1 MPDGSIP
8 LLVSLFVL
16 IAFSAFFSATET
28 AYTCTSRIRLK
39 SLASGGNR
47 RAAKVLNLCENSY
60 DKLLSTI
67 LIGNNIVNLSASTIS
82 ALLFAKILFGSR
94 LNPSVVST
102 AAITVVVLIFGEIT
116 PKYIGKFC
124 AEKFAMAVYP
134 FISAL
139 IFLFYPLNIIFS
151 GWKKLIVKIFRFK
164 AEDVITEEEIIT
176 MVEEAEE
183 DGTIKKE
190 ETNLIRSVIEFDD
203 LDAKDILVPR
213 VNICAVEES
222 SPIEEIRQKFEESGF
237 SRLPVYKDSID
248 SITGIIHEKDF
259 FRAFQAEAEKG
270 TDAEINAENKKGSA
284 AEAEDRTRTENNTKV
299 LAENGTENSAKLPA
313 ENSAEIKAKDNEK
326 NSGTLI
332 KSIMQ
337 KPFFAVETTKISLLL
352 RKMQKERSHMAV
364 VIDEYGG
371 TSGLVTMEDI
381 LEELVGEIYDE
392 HDSENSGD
400 CIKPCGE
407 NSFIVSG
414 ETSVSKMMKYFDLD
428 EDETTGSNTVSG
440 WITEKLGDFP
450 EEGRKLGWQ
459 DKIEIEVLKTD
470 KNTIRSVKVVKL

>member
-28 AYTCTSRIRLK
+28 AYTSASRIRLK
-39 SLASGGNR
+39 SLATGGNR
-47 RAAKVLNLCENSY
+47 RAEKVLALCENSY

-82 ALLFAKILFGSR
+82 ALFFAKILFGSR
-94 LNPSVVST
+94 LNPSIVST

-124 AEKFAMAVYP
+124 AEKLAMAVYP
-134 FISAL
+134 FISIL
-139 IFLFYPLNIIFS
+139 IFLFYPLNIVFS
-151 GWKKLIVKIFRFK
+151 GWKKLIVRIFRFK
-164 AEDVITEEEIIT
+164 AKDVITEEEIIT

-213 VNICAVEES
+213 VNICAVEAGS
-222 SPIEEIRQKFEESGF
+222 VPEEIMRKFEESGF
-237 SRLPVYKDSID
+237 SRIPVYEGDID
-248 SITGIIHEKDF
+248 TIIGIIHEKDF
-259 FRAFQAEAEKG
+259 FRAFQA
-270 TDAEINAENKKGSA
+270 D
-284 AEAEDRTRTENNTKV
+284 
-299 LAENGTENSAKLPA
+299 
-313 ENSAEIKAKDNEK
+313 EK
-326 NSGTLI
+326 NNSKDSEKSSGLFI

-337 KPFFAVETTKISLLL
+337 KPFFAIETTKISLLL
-352 RKMQKERSHMAV
+352 RKMQKERNHMAI

-371 TSGLVTMEDI
+371 TSGLITMEDI

-392 HDSENSGD
+392 HDSDSDSDSG

-407 NSFIVSG
+407 NAFIVSG
-414 ETSVSKMMKYFDLD
+414 ETSVSKMLKYFELD
-428 EDETTGSNTVSG
+428 EDETSGSTTVSG

-450 EEGRKLGWQ
+450 EEGKKLRWQ

-470 KNTIRSVKVVKL
+470 KNTIRSLKVVKL

>member
-28 AYTCTSRIRLK
+28 AYTSASRIRLK
-39 SLASGGNR
+39 SLATGGNR
-47 RAAKVLNLCENSY
+47 RAEKVLALCENSY

-82 ALLFAKILFGSR
+82 ALFFAKILFGSR
-94 LNPSVVST
+94 LNPSIVST

-124 AEKFAMAVYP
+124 AEKLAMAVYP
-134 FISAL
+134 FISIL
-139 IFLFYPLNIIFS
+139 IFLFYPLNIVFS
-151 GWKKLIVKIFRFK
+151 GWKKLIVRIFRFK
-164 AEDVITEEEIIT
+164 AKDVITEEEIIT

-203 LDAKDILVPR
+203 LDAKDILVLR
-213 VNICAVEES
+213 VNICAVEVS
-222 SPIEEIRQKFEESGF
+222 SAPEEIMRKFEESGF
-237 SRLPVYKDSID
+237 SRIPVYEGDID
-248 SITGIIHEKDF
+248 TIIGIIHEKDF
-259 FRAFQAEAEKG
+259 FRAFQA
-270 TDAEINAENKKGSA
+270 D
-284 AEAEDRTRTENNTKV
+284 
-299 LAENGTENSAKLPA
+299 
-313 ENSAEIKAKDNEK
+313 EK
-326 NSGTLI
+326 NNSKDSEKSSDLFI

-337 KPFFAVETTKISLLL
+337 KPFFAIETTKISLLL
-352 RKMQKERSHMAV
+352 RKMQKERNHMAI

-371 TSGLVTMEDI
+371 TSGLITMEDI

-392 HDSENSGD
+392 HDSDCDSG

-407 NSFIVSG
+407 NAFIVSG
-414 ETSVSKMMKYFDLD
+414 ETSVSKMMKYFELD
-428 EDETTGSNTVSG
+428 EDETSGSTTVSG

-450 EEGRKLGWQ
+450 EEGKKLRWQ

-470 KNTIRSVKVVKL
+470 KNTIRSLKVVKL

>member
-28 AYTCTSRIRLK
+28 AYTSASRIRLK
-39 SLASGGNR
+39 SLATGGNR
-47 RAAKVLNLCENSY
+47 RAEKVLALCENSY

-82 ALLFAKILFGSR
+82 ALLFAKILFGSC
-94 LNPSVVST
+94 LNPSIVST

-124 AEKFAMAVYP
+124 AEKLAMAVYP
-134 FISAL
+134 FISIL
-139 IFLFYPLNIIFS
+139 IFLFYPLNIVFS
-151 GWKKLIVKIFRFK
+151 GWKKLIVRIFRFK
-164 AEDVITEEEIIT
+164 AKDVITEEEIIT

-203 LDAKDILVPR
+203 LDAKDVLVPR
-213 VNICAVEES
+213 VNICAVEAGS
-222 SPIEEIRQKFEESGF
+222 APEEIMRKFEESGF
-237 SRLPVYKDSID
+237 SRIPVYEGDID
-248 SITGIIHEKDF
+248 TIIGIIHEKDF
-259 FRAFQAEAEKG
+259 FRAFQA
-270 TDAEINAENKKGSA
+270 D
-284 AEAEDRTRTENNTKV
+284 
-299 LAENGTENSAKLPA
+299 
-313 ENSAEIKAKDNEK
+313 EK
-326 NSGTLI
+326 NNSEDSEKSSGLFI

-337 KPFFAVETTKISLLL
+337 KPFFAIETTKISLLL
-352 RKMQKERSHMAV
+352 QKMQKERNHMAI

-371 TSGLVTMEDI
+371 TSGLITMEDI

-392 HDSENSGD
+392 HDSDSDSGS
-400 CIKPCGE
+400 IKPCGE
-407 NSFIVSG
+407 NAFIVSG
-414 ETSVSKMMKYFDLD
+414 ETSVSKMMKYFELD
-428 EDETTGSNTVSG
+428 EDETSGSTTVSG

-450 EEGRKLGWQ
+450 EEGKKLRWQ

-470 KNTIRSVKVVKL
+470 KNTIRSLKVVKL

>member
-28 AYTCTSRIRLK
+28 AYTSASRIRLK
-39 SLASGGNR
+39 SLATGGNR
-47 RAAKVLNLCENSY
+47 RAEKVLALCENSY

-82 ALLFAKILFGSR
+82 ALFFAKILFGSR
-94 LNPSVVST
+94 LNPSIVST

-124 AEKFAMAVYP
+124 AEKLAMAVYP
-134 FISAL
+134 FISIL
-139 IFLFYPLNIIFS
+139 IFLFYPLNIVFS
-151 GWKKLIVKIFRFK
+151 GWKKLIVRIFRFK
-164 AEDVITEEEIIT
+164 AKDVITEEEIIT

-213 VNICAVEES
+213 VNICAVEAGS
-222 SPIEEIRQKFEESGF
+222 APEEIMRKFEESGF
-237 SRLPVYKDSID
+237 SRIPVYEGDID
-248 SITGIIHEKDF
+248 TIIGIIHEKDF
-259 FRAFQAEAEKG
+259 FRAFQA
-270 TDAEINAENKKGSA
+270 D
-284 AEAEDRTRTENNTKV
+284 
-299 LAENGTENSAKLPA
+299 
-313 ENSAEIKAKDNEK
+313 EK
-326 NSGTLI
+326 NNSKDSEKSSGLFI

-337 KPFFAVETTKISLLL
+337 KPFFAIETTKISLLL
-352 RKMQKERSHMAV
+352 RKMQKERNHMAI

-371 TSGLVTMEDI
+371 TSGLITMEDI

-392 HDSENSGD
+392 HDSDSDSG

-407 NSFIVSG
+407 NTFIVSG
-414 ETSVSKMMKYFDLD
+414 ETSVSKMMKYFELD
-428 EDETTGSNTVSG
+428 EDETSGSTTVSG

-450 EEGRKLGWQ
+450 EEGKKLRWQ

-470 KNTIRSVKVVKL
+470 KNTIRSLKVVKL

>member
-28 AYTCTSRIRLK
+28 AYTSASRIRLK
-39 SLASGGNR
+39 SLATGGNR
-47 RAAKVLNLCENSY
+47 RAEKVLALCENSY

-94 LNPSVVST
+94 LNPSIVST

-124 AEKFAMAVYP
+124 AEKLAMAVYP
-134 FISAL
+134 FISIL
-139 IFLFYPLNIIFS
+139 IFLFYPLNIVFS

-164 AEDVITEEEIIT
+164 AKDVITEEEIIT
-176 MVEEAEE
+176 MAEEAEE

-203 LDAKDILVPR
+203 LDAKDVLVPR
-213 VNICAVEES
+213 VNICAVEAS
-222 SPIEEIRQKFEESGF
+222 SAPEEIMRKFEESGF
-237 SRLPVYKDSID
+237 SRIPVYEGDID
-248 SITGIIHEKDF
+248 TIIGIIHEKDF
-259 FRAFQAEAEKG
+259 FKAFQA
-270 TDAEINAENKKGSA
+270 D
-284 AEAEDRTRTENNTKV
+284 
-299 LAENGTENSAKLPA
+299 
-313 ENSAEIKAKDNEK
+313 EK
-326 NSGTLI
+326 NNSKDSEKSSGLFI

-337 KPFFAVETTKISLLL
+337 KPFFAIETTKISLLL
-352 RKMQKERSHMAV
+352 RKMQKERNHMAI

-371 TSGLVTMEDI
+371 TSGLITMEDI

-392 HDSENSGD
+392 HDSDSDSGS
-400 CIKPCGE
+400 IKPCGE
-407 NSFIVSG
+407 NAFIVSG
-414 ETSVSKMMKYFDLD
+414 ETSVSKMMKYFELD
-428 EDETTGSNTVSG
+428 EDETSGSTTVSG

-450 EEGRKLGWQ
+450 EEGKKLRWQ

-470 KNTIRSVKVVKL
+470 KNTIRSLKVVKL

>member
-28 AYTCTSRIRLK
+28 AYTSASRIRLK
-39 SLASGGNR
+39 SLATGGNR
-47 RAAKVLNLCENSY
+47 RAEKVLALCENSY

-82 ALLFAKILFGSR
+82 ALFFAKILFGSC
-94 LNPSVVST
+94 LNPSIVST
-102 AAITVVVLIFGEIT
+102 VAITVVVLIFGEIT

-124 AEKFAMAVYP
+124 AEKLAMAVYP
-134 FISAL
+134 FISIL
-139 IFLFYPLNIIFS
+139 IFLFYPLNIVFS
-151 GWKKLIVKIFRFK
+151 GWKKLIVRIFRFK
-164 AEDVITEEEIIT
+164 AKDVITEEEIIT

-203 LDAKDILVPR
+203 LDAKDVLVPR
-213 VNICAVEES
+213 VNICAVEVS
-222 SPIEEIRQKFEESGF
+222 SAPEEIMRKFEESGF
-237 SRLPVYKDSID
+237 SRIPVYEGDID
-248 SITGIIHEKDF
+248 TIIGIIHEKDF
-259 FRAFQAEAEKG
+259 FKAFQA
-270 TDAEINAENKKGSA
+270 D
-284 AEAEDRTRTENNTKV
+284 
-299 LAENGTENSAKLPA
+299 
-313 ENSAEIKAKDNEK
+313 EK
-326 NSGTLI
+326 NNSKDSEKSSGLFI

-337 KPFFAVETTKISLLL
+337 KPFFAIETTKISLLL
-352 RKMQKERSHMAV
+352 RKMQKERNHMAI

-371 TSGLVTMEDI
+371 TSGLITMEDI

-392 HDSENSGD
+392 HDSDSDSG

-407 NSFIVSG
+407 NAFIVSG
-414 ETSVSKMMKYFDLD
+414 ETSVSKMMKYFELD
-428 EDETTGSNTVSG
+428 EDETSGSTTVSG

-450 EEGRKLGWQ
+450 EEGKKLRWQ

-470 KNTIRSVKVVKL
+470 KNTIRSLKVVKL

>member
-28 AYTCTSRIRLK
+28 AYTSASRIRLK
-39 SLASGGNR
+39 SLATGGNR
-47 RAAKVLNLCENSY
+47 RAEKVLALCENSY

-94 LNPSVVST
+94 LNPSIVST

-124 AEKFAMAVYP
+124 AEKLAMVVYP
-134 FISAL
+134 FISIL
-139 IFLFYPLNIIFS
+139 IFLFYPLNIVFS
-151 GWKKLIVKIFRFK
+151 GWKKLIVRIFRFK
-164 AEDVITEEEIIT
+164 AKDVITEEEIIT

-213 VNICAVEES
+213 VNICAVEAGS
-222 SPIEEIRQKFEESGF
+222 APEEIMRKFEESGF
-237 SRLPVYKDSID
+237 SRIPVYEGDID
-248 SITGIIHEKDF
+248 TIIGIIHEKDF
-259 FRAFQAEAEKG
+259 FRAFQA
-270 TDAEINAENKKGSA
+270 D
-284 AEAEDRTRTENNTKV
+284 
-299 LAENGTENSAKLPA
+299 
-313 ENSAEIKAKDNEK
+313 EK
-326 NSGTLI
+326 NNSKDSEKSSGLFI

-337 KPFFAVETTKISLLL
+337 KPFFAIETTKISLLL
-352 RKMQKERSHMAV
+352 RKMQKERNHMAI

-371 TSGLVTMEDI
+371 TSGLITMEDI

-392 HDSENSGD
+392 HDSDSDSG

-407 NSFIVSG
+407 NTFIVSG
-414 ETSVSKMMKYFDLD
+414 ETSVSKMMKYFELD
-428 EDETTGSNTVSG
+428 EDETSGSTTVSG

-450 EEGRKLGWQ
+450 EEGKKLRWQ
-459 DKIEIEVLKTD
+459 DRIEIEVLKTD
-470 KNTIRSVKVVKL
+470 KNTIRSLKVVKL

>member
-28 AYTCTSRIRLK
+28 AYTSASRIRLK
-39 SLASGGNR
+39 SLATGSNR
-47 RAAKVLNLCENSY
+47 RAEKVLALCENSY

-82 ALLFAKILFGSR
+82 ALFFAKILFGSR
-94 LNPSVVST
+94 LNPSIVST

-124 AEKFAMAVYP
+124 AEKLAMAVYP
-134 FISAL
+134 FISIL
-139 IFLFYPLNIIFS
+139 IFLFYPLNIVFS
-151 GWKKLIVKIFRFK
+151 GWKKLIVRIFRFK
-164 AEDVITEEEIIT
+164 AKDVITEEEIIT

-203 LDAKDILVPR
+203 LDAKDVLVPR
-213 VNICAVEES
+213 VNICAVETS
-222 SPIEEIRQKFEESGF
+222 SAPEEIMRKFEESGF
-237 SRLPVYKDSID
+237 SRIPVYEGDID
-248 SITGIIHEKDF
+248 TIIGIIHEKDF
-259 FRAFQAEAEKG
+259 FKAFQA
-270 TDAEINAENKKGSA
+270 D
-284 AEAEDRTRTENNTKV
+284 
-299 LAENGTENSAKLPA
+299 
-313 ENSAEIKAKDNEK
+313 EK
-326 NSGTLI
+326 NNSKDSEKSSGLFI

-337 KPFFAVETTKISLLL
+337 KPFFAIETTKISLLL
-352 RKMQKERSHMAV
+352 RKMQKERNHMAI

-371 TSGLVTMEDI
+371 TSGLITMEDI

-392 HDSENSGD
+392 HDSDSDSG

-407 NSFIVSG
+407 NTFIVSG
-414 ETSVSKMMKYFDLD
+414 ETSVSKMMKYFELD
-428 EDETTGSNTVSG
+428 EDETSGSTTVSG

-450 EEGRKLGWQ
+450 EEGKKLRWQ

-470 KNTIRSVKVVKL
+470 KNTIRSLKVVKL

>member
-28 AYTCTSRIRLK
+28 AYTSASRIRLK
-39 SLASGGNR
+39 SLATGGNR
-47 RAAKVLNLCENSY
+47 RAEKVLALCENSY

-94 LNPSVVST
+94 LNPSIVST

-124 AEKFAMAVYP
+124 AEKLAMAVYP
-134 FISAL
+134 FISIL
-139 IFLFYPLNIIFS
+139 IFLFYPLNIVFS
-151 GWKKLIVKIFRFK
+151 GWKKLIVRIFRFK
-164 AEDVITEEEIIT
+164 AKDVITEEEIIT

-213 VNICAVEES
+213 VNICAVEVS
-222 SPIEEIRQKFEESGF
+222 SAPEEIMRKFEESGF
-237 SRLPVYKDSID
+237 SRIPVYEGDID
-248 SITGIIHEKDF
+248 TIIGIIHEKDF
-259 FRAFQAEAEKG
+259 FRASFQADLEKNAEK
-270 TDAEINAENKKGSA
+270 
-284 AEAEDRTRTENNTKV
+284 
-299 LAENGTENSAKLPA
+299 
-313 ENSAEIKAKDNEK
+313 
-326 NSGTLI
+326 SGLFI

-337 KPFFAVETTKISLLL
+337 KPFFAIETTKISLLL
-352 RKMQKERSHMAV
+352 RKMQKERNHMAI

-371 TSGLVTMEDI
+371 TSGLITMEDI

-392 HDSENSGD
+392 HDSDSDSG

-407 NSFIVSG
+407 NAFIVSG
-414 ETSVSKMMKYFDLD
+414 ETSVSKMMKYFELD
-428 EDETTGSNTVSG
+428 EDETSGSTTVSG

-450 EEGRKLGWQ
+450 EEGKKLRWQ

-470 KNTIRSVKVVKL
+470 KNTIRSLKVVKL

>member
-28 AYTCTSRIRLK
+28 AYTSASRIRLK
-39 SLASGGNR
+39 SLATGGNR
-47 RAAKVLNLCENSY
+47 RAEKVLALCENSY

-82 ALLFAKILFGSR
+82 ALFFAKILFGSR
-94 LNPSVVST
+94 LNPSIIST

-124 AEKFAMAVYP
+124 AEKLAMAVYP
-134 FISAL
+134 FILIL
-139 IFLFYPLNIIFS
+139 IFLFYPLNIVFS
-151 GWKKLIVKIFRFK
+151 GWKKLIVRIFRFK
-164 AEDVITEEEIIT
+164 AKDVITEEEIIT

-203 LDAKDILVPR
+203 LDAKDVLVPR
-213 VNICAVEES
+213 VNICAVEAS
-222 SPIEEIRQKFEESGF
+222 SAP
-237 SRLPVYKDSID
+237 
-248 SITGIIHEKDF
+248 KDF
-259 FRAFQAEAEKG
+259 FRAFQADEKKNAEK
-270 TDAEINAENKKGSA
+270 SS
-284 AEAEDRTRTENNTKV
+284 
-299 LAENGTENSAKLPA
+299 LF
-313 ENSAEIKAKDNEK
+313 
-326 NSGTLI
+326 I

-337 KPFFAVETTKISLLL
+337 KPFFAIETTKISLLL
-352 RKMQKERSHMAV
+352 RKMQKERNHMAI

-371 TSGLVTMEDI
+371 TSGLITMEDI

-392 HDSENSGD
+392 HDSDSDSG

-407 NSFIVSG
+407 NAFIVSG
-414 ETSVSKMMKYFDLD
+414 ETSVSKMMKYFELD
-428 EDETTGSNTVSG
+428 EDETSGSTTVSG

-450 EEGRKLGWQ
+450 EEGKKLRWQ

-470 KNTIRSVKVVKL
+470 KNTIRSLKVVKL

>member
-28 AYTCTSRIRLK
+28 AYTSASRIRLK
-39 SLASGGNR
+39 SLATGGNR
-47 RAAKVLNLCENSY
+47 RAEKVLALCENSY

-94 LNPSVVST
+94 LNPSIVST

-124 AEKFAMAVYP
+124 AEKLAMAVYP
-134 FISAL
+134 FISIL
-139 IFLFYPLNIIFS
+139 IFLFYPLNIVFS
-151 GWKKLIVKIFRFK
+151 GWKKLIVRIFRFK
-164 AEDVITEEEIIT
+164 AKDVITEEEIIT

-203 LDAKDILVPR
+203 LDTKDVLVPR
-213 VNICAVEES
+213 VNICAVEAS
-222 SPIEEIRQKFEESGF
+222 SAPEEIMRKFEESGF
-237 SRLPVYKDSID
+237 SRIPVYEGDID
-248 SITGIIHEKDF
+248 TIIGIIHEKDF
-259 FRAFQAEAEKG
+259 FRAFQA
-270 TDAEINAENKKGSA
+270 D
-284 AEAEDRTRTENNTKV
+284 
-299 LAENGTENSAKLPA
+299 
-313 ENSAEIKAKDNEK
+313 EK
-326 NSGTLI
+326 NNSKDSEKSSGLFI

-337 KPFFAVETTKISLLL
+337 KPFFAIETTKISLLL
-352 RKMQKERSHMAV
+352 RKMQKERNHMAI

-371 TSGLVTMEDI
+371 TSGLITMEDI

-392 HDSENSGD
+392 HDSDSDSGS
-400 CIKPCGE
+400 IKPCGE
-407 NSFIVSG
+407 NAFIVSG
-414 ETSVSKMMKYFDLD
+414 ETSVSKMMKYFELD
-428 EDETTGSNTVSG
+428 EDETSGSTTVSG

-450 EEGRKLGWQ
+450 EEGKKLRWQ

-470 KNTIRSVKVVKL
+470 KNTIRSLKVVKL

>member
-8 LLVSLFVL
+8 LLVSIFVL

-28 AYTCTSRIRLK
+28 AYTSTSRIRLK
-39 SLASGGNR
+39 SLASAGNK
-47 RAAKVLNLCENSY
+47 RAAKVLFLCENSY

-82 ALLFAKILFGSR
+82 ALLFAKILYGSH
-94 LNPSVVST
+94 LNSSVIST
-102 AAITVVVLIFGEIT
+102 AVITVIVLIFGEIT

-134 FISAL
+134 FISIL
-139 IFLFYPLNIIFS
+139 IFIFYPLNIIFS
-151 GWKKLIVKIFRFK
+151 AWKKLIVKIFHFN

-213 VNICAVEES
+213 VNICAVEEHS
-222 SPIEEIRQKFEESGF
+222 SLEEICQKFEESGF
-237 SRLPVYKDSID
+237 SRLPVYSGDID
-248 SITGIIHEKDF
+248 TITGIIHEKDF
-259 FRAFQAEAEKG
+259 FRMLQTNVK
-270 TDAEINAENKKGSA
+270 
-284 AEAEDRTRTENNTKV
+284 
-299 LAENGTENSAKLPA
+299 
-313 ENSAEIKAKDNEK
+313 
-326 NSGTLI
+326 SGTKTEKPAKNETKNTASIL

-352 RKMQKERSHMAV
+352 RKMQKERTHMAV

-392 HDSENSGD
+392 HDNENNSD
-400 CIKPCGE
+400 CITPCGE

-414 ETSVSKMMKYFDLD
+414 ETPVSKMMKFFELD
-428 EDETTGSNTVSG
+428 EDESTDSNTASG
-440 WITEKLGDFP
+440 WMTEKLGDFP
-450 EEGRKLGWQ
+450 EEGKKLNYQG
-459 DKIEIEVLKTD
+459 KIEIEVLKTD
-470 KNTIRSVKVVKL
+470 KNTIRNMKVVKL

>member
-28 AYTCTSRIRLK
+28 AYTSASRIRLK
-39 SLASGGNR
+39 SLATGGNR
-47 RAAKVLNLCENSY
+47 RAEKVLALCENSY

-82 ALLFAKILFGSR
+82 ALFFAKILFGTR
-94 LNPSVVST
+94 LNPSIVST

-124 AEKFAMAVYP
+124 AEKLAMAVYP
-134 FISAL
+134 FISIL
-139 IFLFYPLNIIFS
+139 IFLFYPLNIVFS
-151 GWKKLIVKIFRFK
+151 GWKKLIVRIFRFK
-164 AEDVITEEEIIT
+164 AKDVITEEEIIT

-203 LDAKDILVPR
+203 LDAKDVLVPR
-213 VNICAVEES
+213 VNICAVEAS
-222 SPIEEIRQKFEESGF
+222 SAPEEIMRKFEESGF
-237 SRLPVYKDSID
+237 SRIPVYEGDID
-248 SITGIIHEKDF
+248 TIIGIIHEKDF
-259 FRAFQAEAEKG
+259 FRAFQA
-270 TDAEINAENKKGSA
+270 D
-284 AEAEDRTRTENNTKV
+284 
-299 LAENGTENSAKLPA
+299 
-313 ENSAEIKAKDNEK
+313 EK
-326 NSGTLI
+326 NNSKDSEKSSGLFI

-337 KPFFAVETTKISLLL
+337 KPFFAIETTKISLLL
-352 RKMQKERSHMAV
+352 RKMQKERNHMAI

-371 TSGLVTMEDI
+371 TSGLITMEDI

-392 HDSENSGD
+392 HDSDSDSG

-407 NSFIVSG
+407 HAFIVSG
-414 ETSVSKMMKYFDLD
+414 ETSVSKMLKYFELD
-428 EDETTGSNTVSG
+428 EDETSGSTTVSG

-450 EEGRKLGWQ
+450 EEGKKLRWQ

-470 KNTIRSVKVVKL
+470 KNTIRSLKVVKL

>member
-82 ALLFAKILFGSR
+82 ALLFAKILLGSP

-102 AAITVVVLIFGEIT
+102 AAITVLVLIFGEIT
-116 PKYIGKFC
+116 PKYIGKFY

-134 FISAL
+134 FISVL

-151 GWKKLIVKIFRFK
+151 LWKKLIVKIFRFK
-164 AEDVITEEEIIT
+164 AKDVITEEEIIT

-190 ETNLIRSVIEFDD
+190 GTNLIRSVIEFDD

-213 VNICAVEES
+213 VNICAVKES
-222 SPIEEIRQKFEESGF
+222 CSPEEIRQKFEESGF
-237 SRLPVYKDSID
+237 SRLPVYKDNID
-248 SITGIIHEKDF
+248 SIMGIVHEKDF
-259 FRAFQAEAEKG
+259 FRAFQAEN
-270 TDAEINAENKKGSA
+270 D
-284 AEAEDRTRTENNTKV
+284 TEN
-299 LAENGTENSAKLPA
+299 A
-313 ENSAEIKAKDNEK
+313 AEIKAKDSEK
-326 NSGTLI
+326 SSGTLI
-332 KSIMQ
+332 KLIMK

-407 NSFIVSG
+407 NAFIVSG

-428 EDETTGSNTVSG
+428 EDETTDSNTVSG

>member
-28 AYTCTSRIRLK
+28 AYTSASRIRLK
-39 SLASGGNR
+39 SLATGGNR
-47 RAAKVLNLCENSY
+47 RAEKVLALCENSY
-60 DKLLSTI
+60 DKLLSAI

-82 ALLFAKILFGSR
+82 ALFFAKILFGSR
-94 LNPSVVST
+94 LNPSIVST

-124 AEKFAMAVYP
+124 AEKLAMAVYP
-134 FISAL
+134 FISIL
-139 IFLFYPLNIIFS
+139 IFLFYPLNIVFS
-151 GWKKLIVKIFRFK
+151 GWKKLIVRIFRFK
-164 AEDVITEEEIIT
+164 AKDVITEEEIIT

-213 VNICAVEES
+213 VNICAVEAS
-222 SPIEEIRQKFEESGF
+222 SAPEEIMRKFEESGF
-237 SRLPVYKDSID
+237 SRIPVYEGDID
-248 SITGIIHEKDF
+248 TIIGIIHEKDF
-259 FRAFQAEAEKG
+259 FRAFQA
-270 TDAEINAENKKGSA
+270 D
-284 AEAEDRTRTENNTKV
+284 
-299 LAENGTENSAKLPA
+299 
-313 ENSAEIKAKDNEK
+313 EK
-326 NSGTLI
+326 NNSKDSEKSSGLFI

-337 KPFFAVETTKISLLL
+337 KPFFAIETTKISLLL
-352 RKMQKERSHMAV
+352 RKMQKKRNHMAI

-371 TSGLVTMEDI
+371 TSGLITMEDI

-392 HDSENSGD
+392 HDSDSDSDSG

-407 NSFIVSG
+407 NAFIVSG
-414 ETSVSKMMKYFDLD
+414 ETSVSKMLKYFELD
-428 EDETTGSNTVSG
+428 EDETSGSTTVSG

-450 EEGRKLGWQ
+450 EEGKKLRWQ

-470 KNTIRSVKVVKL
+470 KNTIRSLKVVKL

>member
-82 ALLFAKILFGSR
+82 ALLFAKILLGSR

-151 GWKKLIVKIFRFK
+151 GWKKMIVKIFRFK

-259 FRAFQAEAEKG
+259 FRAFQAEAE
-270 TDAEINAENKKGSA
+270 
-284 AEAEDRTRTENNTKV
+284 
-299 LAENGTENSAKLPA
+299 NGTENSAKLPA
-313 ENSAEIKAKDNEK
+313 EDSAEIKAKDSEK
-326 NSGTLI
+326 SSGTLI

-371 TSGLVTMEDI
+371 TSGIVTMEDI

-392 HDSENSGD
+392 HDSENSGE

>member
-8 LLVSLFVL
+8 LLVSLCVL
-16 IAFSAFFSATET
+16 IAFSAFCSATET

-82 ALLFAKILFGSR
+82 ALLFAKILLGSR

-222 SPIEEIRQKFEESGF
+222 SSIEEIRQKFEESGF

-248 SITGIIHEKDF
+248 TITGIIHEKDF
-259 FRAFQAEAEKG
+259 FKAFQ
-270 TDAEINAENKKGSA
+270 TDAEKSN
-284 AEAEDRTRTENNTKV
+284 
-299 LAENGTENSAKLPA
+299 
-313 ENSAEIKAKDNEK
+313 
-326 NSGTLI
+326 GTLI

-392 HDSENSGD
+392 HDSENSGA

-450 EEGRKLGWQ
+450 EEGRKLDWQ
-459 DKIEIEVLKTD
+459 DKIKIEVLETE
-470 KNTIRSVKVVKL
+470 KNTIRRVKVVRL

>member
-28 AYTCTSRIRLK
+28 AYTSASRIRLK
-39 SLASGGNR
+39 SLATGGNR
-47 RAAKVLNLCENSY
+47 RAEKVLALCENSY

-94 LNPSVVST
+94 LNPSIVST

-124 AEKFAMAVYP
+124 AEKLAMVVYP
-134 FISAL
+134 FISIL
-139 IFLFYPLNIIFS
+139 IFLFYPLNIVFS
-151 GWKKLIVKIFRFK
+151 GWKKLIVRIFRFK
-164 AEDVITEEEIIT
+164 AKDVITEEEIIT

-213 VNICAVEES
+213 VNICAVEAS
-222 SPIEEIRQKFEESGF
+222 SAPEEIMRKFEESGF
-237 SRLPVYKDSID
+237 SRIPVYEGDID
-248 SITGIIHEKDF
+248 TIIGIIHEKDF
-259 FRAFQAEAEKG
+259 FRAFQA
-270 TDAEINAENKKGSA
+270 D
-284 AEAEDRTRTENNTKV
+284 
-299 LAENGTENSAKLPA
+299 
-313 ENSAEIKAKDNEK
+313 EK
-326 NSGTLI
+326 NNSKDSEKSSGLFI

-337 KPFFAVETTKISLLL
+337 KPFFVIETTKISLLL
-352 RKMQKERSHMAV
+352 RKMQKERNHMAI

-371 TSGLVTMEDI
+371 TSGLITMEDI

-392 HDSENSGD
+392 HDSDSDSG
-400 CIKPCGE
+400 CIKACGE
-407 NSFIVSG
+407 NAFIVSG
-414 ETSVSKMMKYFDLD
+414 ETSVSKMMKYFELD
-428 EDETTGSNTVSG
+428 EDETSGSTTVSG

-450 EEGRKLGWQ
+450 EEGKKLRWQ

-470 KNTIRSVKVVKL
+470 KNTIRSLKVVKL

>member
-28 AYTCTSRIRLK
+28 AYTSASRIRLK
-39 SLASGGNR
+39 SLATGGNR
-47 RAAKVLNLCENSY
+47 RAEKVLALCENFY

-82 ALLFAKILFGSR
+82 ALFFAKILFGSR
-94 LNPSVVST
+94 LNPSIVST

-124 AEKFAMAVYP
+124 AEKLAMAVYP
-134 FISAL
+134 FISIL
-139 IFLFYPLNIIFS
+139 IFLFYPLNIVFS
-151 GWKKLIVKIFRFK
+151 GWKKLIVRIFRFK
-164 AEDVITEEEIIT
+164 AKNVITEEEIIT

-203 LDAKDILVPR
+203 LDANDILVPR
-213 VNICAVEES
+213 VNICAVETS
-222 SPIEEIRQKFEESGF
+222 SAPEEIMRKFEESGF
-237 SRLPVYKDSID
+237 SRIPVYEGDID
-248 SITGIIHEKDF
+248 TIIGIIHEKDF
-259 FRAFQAEAEKG
+259 FKAFQA
-270 TDAEINAENKKGSA
+270 D
-284 AEAEDRTRTENNTKV
+284 
-299 LAENGTENSAKLPA
+299 
-313 ENSAEIKAKDNEK
+313 EK
-326 NSGTLI
+326 NNSKDSEKSSGLFI

-337 KPFFAVETTKISLLL
+337 KPFFAIETTKISLLL
-352 RKMQKERSHMAV
+352 RKMQKERNHMAI

-371 TSGLVTMEDI
+371 TSGLITMEDI

-392 HDSENSGD
+392 HDSDSDSG

-407 NSFIVSG
+407 NTFIVSG
-414 ETSVSKMMKYFDLD
+414 ETSVSKMMKYFELD
-428 EDETTGSNTVSG
+428 EDETSGSTTVSG

-450 EEGRKLGWQ
+450 EEGKKLRWQ

-470 KNTIRSVKVVKL
+470 KNTIRSLKVVKL

>member
-28 AYTCTSRIRLK
+28 AYTSASRIRLK
-39 SLASGGNR
+39 SLATGGNR
-47 RAAKVLNLCENSY
+47 RAEKVLALCENSY

-82 ALLFAKILFGSR
+82 ALFFAKILFGTR
-94 LNPSVVST
+94 LNPSIVST

-124 AEKFAMAVYP
+124 AEKLAMAVYP
-134 FISAL
+134 FISIL
-139 IFLFYPLNIIFS
+139 IFLFYPLNIVFS
-151 GWKKLIVKIFRFK
+151 GWKKLIVRIFRFK
-164 AEDVITEEEIIT
+164 AKDVITEEEIIT

-203 LDAKDILVPR
+203 LDAKDVLVPR
-213 VNICAVEES
+213 VNICAVEAS
-222 SPIEEIRQKFEESGF
+222 SAPEEIMRKFEESGF
-237 SRLPVYKDSID
+237 SRIPVYEGDID
-248 SITGIIHEKDF
+248 TIIGIIHEKDF
-259 FRAFQAEAEKG
+259 FRAFQA
-270 TDAEINAENKKGSA
+270 D
-284 AEAEDRTRTENNTKV
+284 
-299 LAENGTENSAKLPA
+299 
-313 ENSAEIKAKDNEK
+313 EK
-326 NSGTLI
+326 NNSKDSEKSSGLFI

-337 KPFFAVETTKISLLL
+337 KPFFAIETTKISLLL
-352 RKMQKERSHMAV
+352 RKMQKERNHMAI

-371 TSGLVTMEDI
+371 TSGLITMEDI

-392 HDSENSGD
+392 HDSDSDSGS
-400 CIKPCGE
+400 IKPCGE
-407 NSFIVSG
+407 NAFIVSG
-414 ETSVSKMMKYFDLD
+414 ETSVSKMMKYFELD
-428 EDETTGSNTVSG
+428 EDETSGSTTVSG

-450 EEGRKLGWQ
+450 EEGKKLRWQ

-470 KNTIRSVKVVKL
+470 KNTIRSLKVVKL

>member
-28 AYTCTSRIRLK
+28 AYTSASRIRLK
-39 SLASGGNR
+39 SLATGGNR
-47 RAAKVLNLCENSY
+47 RAEKVLALCENSY

-82 ALLFAKILFGSR
+82 ALFFAKILFGSR
-94 LNPSVVST
+94 LNPSIVST

-124 AEKFAMAVYP
+124 AEKLAMAVYP
-134 FISAL
+134 FISIL
-139 IFLFYPLNIIFS
+139 IFLFYPLNIVFS
-151 GWKKLIVKIFRFK
+151 GWKKLIVRIFRFK
-164 AEDVITEEEIIT
+164 AKDVITEEEIIT

-213 VNICAVEES
+213 VNICAVEAGS
-222 SPIEEIRQKFEESGF
+222 VPEEIMRKFEESGF
-237 SRLPVYKDSID
+237 SRIPVYEGDID
-248 SITGIIHEKDF
+248 TIIGIIHEKDF
-259 FRAFQAEAEKG
+259 FRAFQA
-270 TDAEINAENKKGSA
+270 D
-284 AEAEDRTRTENNTKV
+284 
-299 LAENGTENSAKLPA
+299 
-313 ENSAEIKAKDNEK
+313 EK
-326 NSGTLI
+326 NNSKDSEKSSGLFI

-337 KPFFAVETTKISLLL
+337 KPFFAIETTKISLLL
-352 RKMQKERSHMAV
+352 RKMQKKRNHMAI

-371 TSGLVTMEDI
+371 TSGLITMEDI

-392 HDSENSGD
+392 HDSDSDSDSG

-407 NSFIVSG
+407 NAFIVSG
-414 ETSVSKMMKYFDLD
+414 ETSVSKMLKYFELD
-428 EDETTGSNTVSG
+428 EDETSGSTTVSG

-450 EEGRKLGWQ
+450 EEGKKLRWQ

-470 KNTIRSVKVVKL
+470 KNTIRSLKVVKL

>member
-39 SLASGGNR
+39 SLASGGNK

-82 ALLFAKILFGSR
+82 ALLFTKILLGSR

-134 FISAL
+134 FISVL

-151 GWKKLIVKIFRFK
+151 GWKKLIVKIFQFK

-222 SPIEEIRQKFEESGF
+222 STPEEIRQKFEESGF

-248 SITGIIHEKDF
+248 TITGIIHEKDF
-259 FRAFQAEAEKG
+259 FKAFQAENEAEKS
-270 TDAEINAENKKGSA
+270 EKVSAEN
-284 AEAEDRTRTENNTKV
+284 E
-299 LAENGTENSAKLPA
+299 TENS
-313 ENSAEIKAKDNEK
+313 SKDGEK
-326 NSGTLI
+326 SSGTLI

-352 RKMQKERSHMAV
+352 RKMQKERSHMTV

-371 TSGLVTMEDI
+371 TSGLITMEDI

-392 HDSENSGD
+392 HDSETSTD
-400 CIKPCGE
+400 SIKPCGE
-407 NSFIVSG
+407 NAFIVSG

-450 EEGRKLGWQ
+450 EEGKKLGWQ

>member
-28 AYTCTSRIRLK
+28 AYTSASRIRLK
-39 SLASGGNR
+39 SLATGGNR
-47 RAAKVLNLCENSY
+47 RAEKVLALCENSY

-94 LNPSVVST
+94 LNPSIVST

-124 AEKFAMAVYP
+124 AEKLAMVVYP
-134 FISAL
+134 FISIL
-139 IFLFYPLNIIFS
+139 IFLFYPLNIVFS
-151 GWKKLIVKIFRFK
+151 GWKKLIVRIFRFK
-164 AEDVITEEEIIT
+164 AKDVITEEEIIT

-213 VNICAVEES
+213 VNICAVEAGS
-222 SPIEEIRQKFEESGF
+222 APEEIMRKFEESGF
-237 SRLPVYKDSID
+237 SRIPVYEGDID
-248 SITGIIHEKDF
+248 TIIGIIHEKDF
-259 FRAFQAEAEKG
+259 FRAFQAEAEK
-270 TDAEINAENKKGSA
+270 DS
-284 AEAEDRTRTENNTKV
+284 
-299 LAENGTENSAKLPA
+299 
-313 ENSAEIKAKDNEK
+313 EK
-326 NSGTLI
+326 SSGTLI

-352 RKMQKERSHMAV
+352 RKMQKERNHMAI

-392 HDSENSGD
+392 HDSESDSG

-407 NSFIVSG
+407 NAFIVSG
-414 ETSVSKMMKYFDLD
+414 ETSVSKMLKYFELD
-428 EDETTGSNTVSG
+428 EDETSGSTTVSG

-450 EEGRKLGWQ
+450 EEGKKLRWQ

-470 KNTIRSVKVVKL
+470 KNTIRSLKVVKL

>member
-8 LLVSLFVL
+8 LLVSIFVL

-28 AYTCTSRIRLK
+28 AYTSTSRIRLK
-39 SLASGGNR
+39 SLASAGNK
-47 RAAKVLNLCENSY
+47 RAAKVLFLCENSY

-82 ALLFAKILFGSR
+82 ALLFAKILYGSH
-94 LNPSVVST
+94 LNSSVIST
-102 AAITVVVLIFGEIT
+102 AVITVIVLIFGEIT

-134 FISAL
+134 FISIL
-139 IFLFYPLNIIFS
+139 IFIFYPLNIIFS
-151 GWKKLIVKIFRFK
+151 AWKKLIVKIFHFN

-213 VNICAVEES
+213 VNICAVEEHS
-222 SPIEEIRQKFEESGF
+222 SLEEICQKFEESGF
-237 SRLPVYKDSID
+237 SRLPVYSGDID
-248 SITGIIHEKDF
+248 TITGIIHEKDF
-259 FRAFQAEAEKG
+259 FRILQTNVK
-270 TDAEINAENKKGSA
+270 
-284 AEAEDRTRTENNTKV
+284 
-299 LAENGTENSAKLPA
+299 
-313 ENSAEIKAKDNEK
+313 
-326 NSGTLI
+326 SGTKTEKPAKNETKNTASIL

-352 RKMQKERSHMAV
+352 RKMQKERTHMAV

-392 HDSENSGD
+392 HDNENNSD
-400 CIKPCGE
+400 CITPCGE

-414 ETSVSKMMKYFDLD
+414 ETPVSKMMKFFDLD
-428 EDETTGSNTVSG
+428 EDESTDSNTASG
-440 WITEKLGDFP
+440 WMTEKLGDFP
-450 EEGRKLGWQ
+450 EEGKKLNYQG
-459 DKIEIEVLKTD
+459 KIEIEVLKTD
-470 KNTIRSVKVVKL
+470 KNTIRNMKVVKL

>member
-8 LLVSLFVL
+8 LLVSIFVL

-28 AYTCTSRIRLK
+28 AYTSISRIRLK
-39 SLASGGNR
+39 SLASSGDR
-47 RAAKVLNLCENSY
+47 RAEKVLFLCENSY

-82 ALLFAKILFGSR
+82 ALLFAKILYGSH
-94 LNPSVVST
+94 LNSSVIST
-102 AAITVVVLIFGEIT
+102 AVITVVVLIFGEIT

-134 FISAL
+134 FISTL
-139 IFLFYPLNIIFS
+139 IFIFYPLNIIFS
-151 GWKKLIVKIFRFK
+151 AWKKLIVKIFRFK

-213 VNICAVEES
+213 VNICAIEMNS
-222 SPIEEIRQKFEESGF
+222 TMEEIRRKFEESGF
-237 SRLPVYKDSID
+237 SRLPVYEGDID
-248 SITGIIHEKDF
+248 KIMGIIHEKDF
-259 FRAFQAEAEKG
+259 FAVFQADVK
-270 TDAEINAENKKGSA
+270 
-284 AEAEDRTRTENNTKV
+284 TEF
-299 LAENGTENSAKLPA
+299 G
-313 ENSAEIKAKDNEK
+313 AKDENLAKDDSK
-326 NSGTLI
+326 NNKNFL
-332 KSIMQ
+332 KPIMQ

-352 RKMQKERSHMAV
+352 RKMQKERSHMAI

-371 TSGLVTMEDI
+371 TLGLVTMEDI

-392 HDSENSGD
+392 HDDDCNSD
-400 CIKPCGE
+400 CIEPCGE
-407 NSFIVSG
+407 NSFAVNG
-414 ETSVSKMMKYFDLD
+414 ETPVAKMMKYFDLE
-428 EDETTGSNTVSG
+428 EDEKTDSNTVSG

-450 EEGRKLGWQ
+450 EEGRKLNYQG
-459 DKIEIEVLKTD
+459 KIEIEVLKTN

>member
-28 AYTCTSRIRLK
+28 AYTSASRIRLK
-39 SLASGGNR
+39 SLATGGNR
-47 RAAKVLNLCENSY
+47 RAEKVLALCENSY

-82 ALLFAKILFGSR
+82 ALFFAKILFGSR
-94 LNPSVVST
+94 LNPSIVST

-124 AEKFAMAVYP
+124 AEKLAMAVYP
-134 FISAL
+134 FISIL
-139 IFLFYPLNIIFS
+139 IFLFYPLNIVFS
-151 GWKKLIVKIFRFK
+151 GWKKLIVRIFRFK
-164 AEDVITEEEIIT
+164 AKDVITEEEIIT

-213 VNICAVEES
+213 VNICAVEAGS
-222 SPIEEIRQKFEESGF
+222 APEEIMRKFEESGF
-237 SRLPVYKDSID
+237 SRIPVYEGDID
-248 SITGIIHEKDF
+248 TIIGIIHEKDF
-259 FRAFQAEAEKG
+259 FRAFQADEK
-270 TDAEINAENKKGSA
+270 NNSKGS
-284 AEAEDRTRTENNTKV
+284 
-299 LAENGTENSAKLPA
+299 
-313 ENSAEIKAKDNEK
+313 EK
-326 NSGTLI
+326 SSGLFI

-337 KPFFAVETTKISLLL
+337 KPFFAIETTKISLLL
-352 RKMQKERSHMAV
+352 RKMQKERNHMAV

-371 TSGLVTMEDI
+371 TSGLITMEDI

-392 HDSENSGD
+392 HDSDSDSG

-407 NSFIVSG
+407 NTFIVSG
-414 ETSVSKMMKYFDLD
+414 ETSVSKMLKYFELD
-428 EDETTGSNTVSG
+428 EDETSGSTTVSG

-450 EEGRKLGWQ
+450 EEGKKLRWQ

-470 KNTIRSVKVVKL
+470 KNTIRSLKVVKL

>member
-82 ALLFAKILFGSR
+82 ALLFAKILLGSP

-102 AAITVVVLIFGEIT
+102 AAITVLVLIFGEIT
-116 PKYIGKFC
+116 PKYIGKFY

-134 FISAL
+134 FISVL

-151 GWKKLIVKIFRFK
+151 LWKKLIVKIFRFK
-164 AEDVITEEEIIT
+164 AKDVITEEEIIT

-190 ETNLIRSVIEFDD
+190 GTNLIRSVIEFDD

-213 VNICAVEES
+213 VNICAVKES
-222 SPIEEIRQKFEESGF
+222 CSPEEIRQKFEESGF
-237 SRLPVYKDSID
+237 SRLPVYKDNID
-248 SITGIIHEKDF
+248 SIIGIIHEKDF
-259 FRAFQAEAEKG
+259 FRAFQAEN
-270 TDAEINAENKKGSA
+270 D
-284 AEAEDRTRTENNTKV
+284 TEN
-299 LAENGTENSAKLPA
+299 A
-313 ENSAEIKAKDNEK
+313 AEIKAKDSEK
-326 NSGTLI
+326 SSGTLI
-332 KSIMQ
+332 KLIMK

-407 NSFIVSG
+407 NAFIVSG

-428 EDETTGSNTVSG
+428 EDETTDSNTVSG